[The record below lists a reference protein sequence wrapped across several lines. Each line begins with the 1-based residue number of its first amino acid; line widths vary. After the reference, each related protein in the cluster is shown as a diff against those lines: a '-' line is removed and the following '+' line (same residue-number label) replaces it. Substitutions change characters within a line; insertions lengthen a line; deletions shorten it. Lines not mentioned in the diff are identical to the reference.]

1 MLVVIIGCL
10 LLLFYISHRL
20 NQIREPVL
28 SFLKSQIQGEIQI
41 GEIKASLLPAG
52 LRLKNVKLFA
62 LGDREPSATIEEMHL
77 RFELFQFFQK
87 EIDARIYIRK
97 PTLRITSPLNGK
109 NNFEEIFVPLISD
122 SNEINISSK
131 KTVWWN
137 RLKVTRIR
145 IYDASFITEEKR
157 NFSPEI
163 ESLEISA
170 DQIDFDSVQNLS
182 PVKISFHLPRLN
194 RQLIEL
200 NFNLRKDPVEKN
212 LQIENGSISW
222 GSAKMKLS
230 GSVLLPN
237 PQRKSVELALEFA
250 LLNSDLKKFLNDLKI
265 IIPFA
270 GDLSLRGKI
279 FGSIFDPVIQFIFDS
294 KKLYLSGKEINHLHA
309 EVRKKE
315 KTIEIEK
322 ANFGIYGGEVQATG
336 TLIPEKN
343 ISGNFNVSFHDLYL
357 SAISG
362 KPHPGRLRGNLKLNS
377 NDILIPNSFSGT
389 GNVSVGPIPLPNLN
403 LKEKI
408 GGAQLLTGGFLFPQL
423 VNLNPLSNSANLIGS
438 QIDSLNSQ
446 VSIHGEKISLNPF
459 RFSNSKVSGSGS
471 GEMHSQKTID
481 ASGVAT
487 LSSAVTTLLF
497 PDRKFR
503 SSVTGGKGALSIPF
517 RLSGSLE
524 NPQFTIEE
532 NYLKNL
538 VAKIVGA
545 SVQNMIFGDKNHNGL
560 LNPLLKGTPFENIPL
575 PSKSDQ
581 KKPISPPEI
590 FKQLFF
596 GN

>member
-10 LLLFYISHRL
+10 SLLFYISHRL

-28 SFLKSQIQGEIQI
+28 SFLKSKIQGDIQI

-62 LGDREPSATIEEMHL
+62 LGDREPSATIEEIHL

-87 EIDARIYIRK
+87 QIDARIYIRK
-97 PTLRITSPLNGK
+97 PSLRITSPSKGK
-109 NNFEEIFVPLISD
+109 NNFEEIFAPLISD
-122 SNEINISSK
+122 NREKKISSK
-131 KTVWWN
+131 ESLWWK
-137 RLKVTRIR
+137 RLRVTRIR
-145 IYDASFITEEKR
+145 IRDA
-157 NFSPEI
+157 NFSMEDKKTSSKEI
-163 ESLEISA
+163 ENLEISA
-170 DQIDFDSVQNLS
+170 DQIDFDSAENSS
-182 PVKISFHLPRLN
+182 PIKISFHLPRLS
-194 RQLIEL
+194 RELIEL
-200 NFNLRKDPVEKN
+200 SFNLMKDPIEKN
-212 LQIENGSISW
+212 LRIENGNIFW

-230 GSVLLPN
+230 GLVLLPDL
-237 PQRKSVELALEFA
+237 QRKSIELALEFA

-265 IIPFA
+265 TIPFT

-279 FGSIFDPVIQFIFDS
+279 FGSVFDPMIQFIFDS
-294 KKLYLSGKEINHLHA
+294 KKLYLSGKEINHFHA

-322 ANFGIYGGEVQATG
+322 ANFGIYGGEVQAKG
-336 TLIPEKN
+336 SLVPEKN
-343 ISGNFNVSFHDLYL
+343 ISGNFNVSFHDLHL

-362 KPHPGRLRGNLKLNS
+362 KPHPGRLSGNLKLNS
-377 NDILIPNSFSGT
+377 NDILIPNSFSGA
-389 GNVSVGPIPLPNLN
+389 GNISVGPIPLPKLN
-403 LKEKI
+403 LKDKI

-446 VSIHGEKISLNPF
+446 VSIHGEKLSLNPF

-471 GEMHSQKTID
+471 GEIHSQKTID
-481 ASGVAT
+481 ASGIAT

-497 PDRKFR
+497 PDRNFR
-503 SSVTGGKGALSIPF
+503 TSITGGRGTLSIPF

-538 VAKIVGA
+538 VAKIAGA
-545 SVQNMIFGDKNHNGL
+545 SVQSMIFGDKNHNGL

-575 PSKSDQ
+575 PPKSDQ